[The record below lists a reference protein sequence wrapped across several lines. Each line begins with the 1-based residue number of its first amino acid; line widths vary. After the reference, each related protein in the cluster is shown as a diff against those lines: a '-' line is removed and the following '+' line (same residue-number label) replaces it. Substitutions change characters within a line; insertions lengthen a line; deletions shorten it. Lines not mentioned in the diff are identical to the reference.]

1 MKKTL
6 LSLLFLLSFIY
17 GFGQHAANVKKT
29 AMGMLK
35 ASEQKD
41 YNAYVSYFY
50 PAEAKFRGG
59 KEKWIQ
65 QMKTND
71 RDSKLYGIS
80 RGKQALGAISK
91 IYKAG
96 KELHCTIESNT
107 RYKSYV
113 NRSHFLAI
121 SGDQGRTWKFIMT
134 GGKTPSDVWA
144 MVPKFNGDLTWVD
157 FIEEV

>member
-6 LSLLFLLSFIY
+6 LLFSFLLSFIY

-29 AMGMLK
+29 ALAMIS

-50 PAEAKFRGG
+50 PTEVKFRGG

-65 QMKTND
+65 QMKVND
-71 RDSKLYGIS
+71 SNLKLVGMNREKETLGMVSKM
-80 RGKQALGAISK
+80 
-91 IYKAG
+91 YKAG
-96 KELHCTIESNT
+96 KELHCTIEWNIKNKKYIN
-107 RYKSYV
+107 RY
-113 NRSHFLAI
+113 HFLAI
-121 SGDQGRTWKFIMT
+121 SSDQGKTWKFIMT
-134 GGKTPSDVWA
+134 AGKTPGEVWT
-144 MVPKFNGDLTWVD
+144 MVPKFNEDLTWSD